1 MILTIAM
8 RELRSLFLSP
18 LAWTLLAVIQFILA
32 WIFLVLVEEYSQ
44 LQSRLL
50 AVEGA
55 PGVTDL
61 VVTPMLR
68 LTAWILLL
76 LTPLLTMR
84 LISEERRNRTFSV
97 LSSAPIGIHE
107 IVLGKY
113 LGIMI
118 FQGITVLLVAVM
130 PLSLLP
136 ASPLDLGKLMAG
148 LLGLFLLLGS
158 FSAAGL
164 YISSL
169 SAQPAVAAAATF
181 GLLLLLWIVD
191 SGATNADTGDNV
203 LTYLSLL
210 RHYAPLLMGLV
221 NSADIMFFA
230 LFSSFFLILTIRRL
244 DNERLS
250 P

>member
-1 MILTIAM
+1 MIFTIAT
-8 RELRSLFLSP
+8 RELRSMFLSP

-32 WIFLVLVEEYSQ
+32 WIFLVLIEEYSQ
-44 LQSRLL
+44 LQSQLL

-84 LISEERRNRTFSV
+84 LISEERRNRTFTV
-97 LSSAPIGIHE
+97 LSSAPIGVHE
-107 IVLGKY
+107 IVLCKY
-113 LGIMI
+113 LGVVA
-118 FQGITVLLVAVM
+118 FQGITVLLVAAM

-136 ASPLDLGKLMAG
+136 ASPLDPGKLVAG

-169 SAQPAVAAAATF
+169 SAQPAVAATATF
-181 GLLLLLWIVD
+181 GLLLLLWILD
-191 SGATNADTGDNV
+191 SGATNADTGDTV

-221 NSADIMFFA
+221 NSADVAFFT

-244 DNERLS
+244 DNARLS